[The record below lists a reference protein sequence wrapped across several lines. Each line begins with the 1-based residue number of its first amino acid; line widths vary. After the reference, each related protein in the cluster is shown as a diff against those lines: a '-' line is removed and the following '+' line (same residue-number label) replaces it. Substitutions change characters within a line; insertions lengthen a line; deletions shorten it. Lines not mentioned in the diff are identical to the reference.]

1 MVFFYF
7 FEVNNNMKTNK
18 RLVELKNTKTSKIEI
33 FKTQAEVARRL
44 KMSLI
49 AVNKAL
55 LVHYRDTIKKG
66 KYKIR
71 FIDID
76 DLTENIF

>member
-1 MVFFYF
+1 MIFFYF
-7 FEVNNNMKTNK
+7 FEVNNNMQTNK

-33 FKTQAEVARRL
+33 YKTQAEVARRL
-44 KMSLI
+44 KMSLN

>member
-1 MVFFYF
+1 MIFFYF

-33 FKTQAEVARRL
+33 YKTQAEVARRL

>member
-1 MVFFYF
+1 MQ
-7 FEVNNNMKTNK
+7 KHK
-18 RLVELKNTKTSKIEI
+18 RLIELKNNRTSKIEI
-33 FKTQAEVARRL
+33 YKTQAEVARRL
-44 KMSLI
+44 KMSLV

-55 LVHYRDTIKKG
+55 LVHYRETLKKG

>member
-1 MVFFYF
+1 MIFF
-7 FEVNNNMKTNK
+7 FEVNNNMKTHK
-18 RLVELKNTKTSKIEI
+18 RLVELKNTRTSKIEI
-33 FKTQAEVARRL
+33 YKTQAEVARRL

-55 LVHYRDTIKKG
+55 LVHSRDTIKKG

-76 DLTENIF
+76 KLTENIF

>member
-1 MVFFYF
+1 MIFFF
-7 FEVNNNMKTNK
+7 FEVNNNMKTHK

-33 FKTQAEVARRL
+33 FKTQADVARRL

-76 DLTENIF
+76 KLTENIF

>member
-1 MVFFYF
+1 MQTY
-7 FEVNNNMKTNK
+7 K
-18 RLVELKNTKTSKIEI
+18 RLIELKNNRTSKIEI
-33 FKTQAEVARRL
+33 YKTQAEVAKRL
-44 KMSLI
+44 KMSLG

-55 LVHYRDTIKKG
+55 LVDYRDTIKKG

-76 DLTENIF
+76 ELTENIF

>member
-1 MVFFYF
+1 MIFFIF
-7 FEVNNNMKTNK
+7 FEVNNNMQTHK
-18 RLVELKNTKTSKIEI
+18 RLVELKNNRTSKIEI
-33 FKTQAEVARRL
+33 YKTQAEVARRL
-44 KMSLI
+44 KMSLN

-55 LVHYRDTIKKG
+55 LVHYRETLKKG

>member
-1 MVFFYF
+1 
-7 FEVNNNMKTNK
+7 MKTHK
-18 RLVELKNTKTSKIEI
+18 RLVELKNNRTSKIEI

>member
-1 MVFFYF
+1 MQ
-7 FEVNNNMKTNK
+7 THK
-18 RLVELKNTKTSKIEI
+18 RLIELKNNRTSKIEI
-33 FKTQAEVARRL
+33 YKTQAEVAKRL
-44 KMSLI
+44 KMSLV

-55 LVHYRDTIKKG
+55 LVDYRETLKKG

-76 DLTENIF
+76 ELTENIF